1 MKSDMEIWKDVLDQ
15 LMWEPILEGTQIGV
29 SVKDGVVTLSG
40 KVNIYSQKMA
50 AENAVKKVAGVKA
63 VAEEIGVGTL
73 PMFRKSDAELA
84 GAVLHA
90 LKWNMLVPDE
100 KIMVKVED
108 GIVLLEGEV
117 DWDYQR
123 TAAKRSIDCLAGL
136 KAVHSFISIRS
147 SITPDDIKQ
156 KIIAAFGRI
165 ATIDAEKIIV
175 EVDGGKVTL
184 SGKVRSFAE
193 QEDAINAA
201 WSAPGVN
208 EVENNME
215 LEDSVYAW

>member
-1 MKSDMEIWKDVLDQ
+1 MKSDMEIRKDVMDQ
-15 LMWEPILEGTQIGV
+15 LMWEPILGGTQIGV
-29 SVKDGVVTLSG
+29 SVKNGVVTLSG

-50 AENAVKKVAGVKA
+50 AEYAVKKVVGVKA

-73 PMFRKSDAELA
+73 PLFRKSDVELA
-84 GAVLHA
+84 DAVLHA

-100 KIMVKVED
+100 RIMVKVED
-108 GIVLLEGEV
+108 GIVSLEGEV

-123 TAAKRSIDCLAGL
+123 TAAMKSIDSLAGL
-136 KAVHSFISIRS
+136 IAVHNFITLKPA
-147 SITPDDIKQ
+147 ITTANIKQ
-156 KIIAAFGRI
+156 KIIAAFERI
-165 ATIDAEKIIV
+165 ATIDAEKIVV

-201 WSAPGVN
+201 
-208 EVENNME
+208 
-215 LEDSVYAW
+215 